1 MKNSRTA
8 DSAPCGPG
16 SNHGDMPLMR
26 VVAGIRPRGT
36 RGGGRQFDWVASVIP
51 PGAQPLID
59 GVEIPPEM
67 LDGVHESVA

>member
-1 MKNSRTA
+1 
-8 DSAPCGPG
+8 
-16 SNHGDMPLMR
+16 MPLMR